1 MSLEPLQQAL
11 APWGARA
18 AEIEAALVAYVDLV
32 LVHNRATNL
41 IGPLRR
47 EEIFSQLIL
56 DALLP
61 ALALG
66 LEAPAGPVMDIGS
79 GAGLP
84 GIPLSILWGAAAE
97 VHLVEPRRKRV
108 EFLELAASS
117 LGLAQVKVHGGRV
130 ETLDKALSRR
140 FAATAAKA
148 FKPPLE
154 YLEAARP
161 WLKPGGFAFLYV
173 SARSWGDEQ
182 ARGARKLGFH
192 PHARLAHPVM
202 PDRAGLVLVCKS

>member
-1 MSLEPLQQAL
+1 MSDERLREAL

-18 AEIEAALVAYVDLV
+18 AQIEETLAAYVELL
-32 LVHNRATNL
+32 LVHNRTTNL
-41 IGPLRR
+41 IGPLPR
-47 EEIFSQLIL
+47 EEIVSQLIL

-66 LEAPAGPVMDIGS
+66 PEAPAGLVMDIGS

-108 EFLELAASS
+108 EFLELAAST

-130 ETLDKALSRR
+130 ETLDKALARR
-140 FAATAAKA
+140 FSVIAAKA

-161 WLKPGGFAFLYV
+161 WLKVGGLAFLYV

-182 ARGARKLGFH
+182 IKGARSLRFH
-192 PHARLAHPVM
+192 PHARLPHPAM
-202 PDRAGLVLVCKS
+202 PDRAGLVLVYK